1 MKTKD
6 KSVFYAV
13 FKFFEER
20 NIKVR
25 GTPIFESNE
34 MCDIYVE
41 HFQSLFGKMSACSN
55 FFADGAPQ

>member
-20 NIKVR
+20 NIRVR
-25 GTPIFESNE
+25 GTPVFEANE
-34 MCDIYVE
+34 MCDLYVQ
-41 HFQSLFGKMSACSN
+41 HFQSVFGKSSACSN